1 MAEDNMASAMT
12 RGNTLKA
19 EMLDMDLLEVV
30 NDALHNL
37 DSVRE
42 SGLALQINVLD
53 EVVTVS
59 GVVLSRI
66 MRQMVLQTISRVPS
80 VKRVKDRL
88 FTDTDLAVTVS
99 QALAVE
105 PLTRNMYDI
114 RVTSYRGQVTLVGR
128 VANND
133 VIKAARTL
141 TSDVLGVRAVVN
153 RLTVAEKI
161 E

>member
-1 MAEDNMASAMT
+1 MVSEAT
-12 RGNTLKA
+12 PGNSLKA

-42 SGLALQINVLD
+42 SGLALQVNVLD

-80 VKRVKDRL
+80 VKRVIDRL
-88 FTDTDLAVTVS
+88 FTDTDLAVIIS
-99 QALAVE
+99 QALAAA
-105 PLTRNMYDI
+105 PLTRNTYDI
-114 RVTSYRGQVTLVGR
+114 KVTSYRGQVTLAGK
-128 VANND
+128 VASID
-133 VIKAARTL
+133 VIQAARTL
-141 TSDVLGVRAVVN
+141 TSQVLGVKAVIS

-161 E
+161 A